1 MPLPN
6 LIAGGLFSLGE
17 EIIKRVWPDP
27 SQQQEALLELK
38 KLEQQGELAQLAVNF
53 QEAQHES
60 LLVAGWRPFVGWVC
74 GLAFA
79 YTFILQPFMSFFAV
93 LAGADLTNLPE
104 LDIGTMI
111 PVLMG
116 MLGLGWLRTQEKK
129 DGVNKNR

>member
-27 SQQQEALLELK
+27 SQQQEALLQLK
-38 KLEQQGELAQLAVNF
+38 KLEQQGELAQLAVNL